1 MIAACL
7 KWVDLRPELDA
18 TGAVHSDD
26 RFAGVSHADQA
37 ALEWALRQGEVMGA
51 PVTVLTVAPP
61 AAERALRSAL
71 ACGAA
76 RAVRVD
82 APGATDSAAVA
93 SALARVLAA
102 EPGASV
108 WCGDHSLDRGSGS
121 VPAFLAAELDLP
133 QALGVV
139 EVLTVDDGVVRVV
152 RRLDG
157 GRRERVRLGPGAV
170 VSVEGAAATLRRA
183 PFRASLAARTAAIE
197 VVPIG
202 AAVAHADAHGPI
214 RPFRPRA
221 RVLPPPE
228 GATAL
233 ERVKA
238 LTVSA
243 AGDGAGHGELVTL
256 DPEAAAARILEALR
270 EWGEL
275 ADGRGP

>member
-18 TGAVHSDD
+18 TGAVRSDD

-37 ALEWALRQGEVMGA
+37 ALEWALRQGEATGK
-51 PVTVLTVAPP
+51 PVTALTLGPP

-76 RAVRVD
+76 RAVRID
-82 APGATDSAAVA
+82 APAELDSAVVARALASAVA
-93 SALARVLAA
+93 VGSDGRPSL
-102 EPGASV
+102 

-139 EVLTVDDGVVRVV
+139 EVRAADEGTAQVV

-157 GRRERVRLGPGAV
+157 GRRERLRLGPGGV
-170 VSVEGAAATLRRA
+170 ISVEGAAAALRRA
-183 PFRASLAARTAAIE
+183 PFRASLAARTAPIE
-197 VVPIG
+197 VVAGPAG
-202 AAVAHADAHGPI
+202 AAPAHGPT
-214 RPFRPRA
+214 RPYRPRA
-221 RVLPPPE
+221 RVLPPPD

-233 ERVKA
+233 ERVRA
-238 LTVSA
+238 LTVNA
-243 AGDGAGHGELVTL
+243 AGDGAAHGELVTL
-256 DPEAAAARILEALR
+256 DPEAAAARILAALH
-270 EWGEL
+270 EWGEV
-275 ADGRGP
+275 DDDRGR